1 VASGSR
7 WPDRIVIGA
16 VITLMVASPLALG
29 GVRRAA
35 FTNLE
40 ALALIAFIA
49 WMAKVWYER
58 PAPVRLRIPR
68 GEFWR
73 LALPVC
79 ALGGLLVFQ
88 LIPLPARI
96 LRVIAPATHRLYRV
110 SFPGWPALSP
120 YQTLAPIWTIP
131 AAAPATAGPAGISDA
146 PSGPSDGHPGA
157 DATAAR
163 SALRSNRLVA
173 PPIPPLALR
182 WHWQTL
188 SLAPAATVSGG
199 LEGLVMAVLFFL
211 ILLYPFGLVGERD
224 AELRFYRAV
233 IVGALATAA
242 VVAALGLLER
252 AWWNGKLL
260 WFYVPKDWGA
270 PRPLIVPRASGPFVD
285 PDHFANFLA
294 MVLPVGVAAAIFPLA
309 LFPRGQRA
317 NVQLLAGLASLTI
330 AAGLLLS
337 FSRAGWTAAAVGVA
351 TALLLGARHAAGF
364 LPARL
369 RSPRRWLALVLPVA
383 FAAGLGA
390 ILFVA
395 GPVGRTQIAARLNSA
410 ITGANDVRF
419 RPAVWRDT
427 LNMIR
432 DFPLFGVGLGAW
444 PEIFPHYQRAPWMPF
459 FFRAAENDYVQFI
472 AETGVCGAL
481 ALGWFGAALV
491 SGLRRG
497 GRHLGERHWPL
508 FAGLVGGLVAAL
520 IHEGFDFAL
529 HTPANALLLTILL
542 ALAMRL
548 ALGTGL
554 TTAIPQ
560 IRIAPRVARA
570 ASIWAPLGG
579 LMALGLIVA
588 VYTQDGRA
596 YPYDVLTEGNL
607 RRAEA
612 HLIAHPAMSGAH
624 LTLAQ
629 LISPA
634 APSEIR
640 LALLRAAVWLD
651 PNDPAARDRYAELL
665 LMAGHKTAGL
675 AQVTLSVY
683 HAPRREAH
691 RYLAAPLI
699 PWLLPDEQTAI
710 KDGFEQAIR
719 AGFAGTT
726 AELAEFYRE
735 LGRYRDIAE
744 LYTRA
749 ASAAHD
755 PAARQADLIEAGRN
769 YGLLGDRA
777 AAVKTLRAAAA
788 VAPADPRPYAELAR
802 SVFGPAGQLAA
813 ANGAIQ
819 QGLRA
824 GADPY
829 PLYVAL
835 ADAAE
840 QAGDRTAAEAAL
852 EQALH
857 GRAAFDLAMRLG
869 NLYLAD
875 KQFDRAVRIL
885 TRATVIDPGSANAWF
900 ALGQAHKGAYD
911 YYAAGQDYAR
921 AQALAPTSAY
931 FGAAYADF
939 ERRTAAST
947 LPVARQP
954 LAGSPR

>member
-1 VASGSR
+1 MASGSR

-16 VITLMVASPLALG
+16 VIFLMVASPLAFG
-29 GVRRAA
+29 GVRRPA

-40 ALALIAFIA
+40 AITLVAFAA
-49 WMAKVWYER
+49 WMVKVWYER

-73 LALPVC
+73 LALPAC
-79 ALGGLLVFQ
+79 ALGGLFVLQ
-88 LIPLPARI
+88 LMPFPARI

-110 SFPGWPALSP
+110 SFPGWPAFSP

-131 AAAPATAGPAGISDA
+131 ATAGPAGIAAA
-146 PSGPSDGHPGA
+146 PNGTRVGQPGE
-157 DATAAR
+157 DATAGRPA
-163 SALRSNRLVA
+163 ARSNRPVA
-173 PPIPPLALR
+173 PPIPPLAPR

-188 SLAPAATVSGG
+188 SLAPAATVSAG
-199 LEGLVMAVLFFL
+199 LEGLVLAVLFFL
-211 ILLYPFGLVGERD
+211 LLLYPFGLVGERD

-260 WFYVPKDWGA
+260 WFYVPEDWGA
-270 PRPLIVPRASGPFVD
+270 PLPLIVPRASGPFVD

-294 MVLPVGVAAAIFPLA
+294 MVLPVGVVAAIFPLA
-309 LFPRGQRA
+309 IFARGQRT
-317 NVQLLAGLASLTI
+317 NLQLLAGLASLTI
-330 AAGLLLS
+330 TAGLLLS
-337 FSRAGWTAAAVGVA
+337 FSRAGWAAAAGGVA
-351 TALLLGARHAAGF
+351 TALLLGARHAAGL

-369 RSPRRWLALVLPVA
+369 RYPRRWLALVLPAA
-383 FAAGLGA
+383 FAAGLGV

-395 GPVGRTQIAARLNSA
+395 GPVGRTQVAARLNSA
-410 ITGANDVRF
+410 ITGGGDVRF

-427 LNMIR
+427 CNMIA

-472 AETGVCGAL
+472 AETGACGAL
-481 ALGWFGAALV
+481 ALVWLGAALV

-497 GRHLGERHWPL
+497 GRSLAERHWPL

-529 HTPANALLLTILL
+529 HTPANAWLFTILL
-542 ALAMRL
+542 ALALRV

-554 TTAIPQ
+554 AAATPR
-560 IRIAPRVARA
+560 IRIAPRVVRA
-570 ASIWAPLGG
+570 PALWAPLGG
-579 LMALGLIVA
+579 LIALGLMVA
-588 VYTQDGRA
+588 VYTQDGGA

-607 RRAEA
+607 RHAEA

-624 LTLAQ
+624 LALAQ
-629 LISPA
+629 LIAPA
-634 APSEIR
+634 APGEIR
-640 LALLRAAVWLD
+640 VALLRAAVWLD
-651 PNDPAARDRYAELL
+651 PNDPAARDRYAEALL
-665 LMAGHKTAGL
+665 LAGRKTAGL

-683 HAPRREAH
+683 RAPRPEAH
-691 RYLAAPLI
+691 QYLAPPLI
-699 PWLLPDEQTAI
+699 PWLLPEEQTAI
-710 KDGFEQAIR
+710 KDGFERAIQ

-726 AELAEFYRE
+726 AALAEFYRE

-749 ASAAHD
+749 ASAARD

-769 YGLLGDRA
+769 YGLLGEQA

-788 VAPADPRPYAELAR
+788 IAPADPRPYAELAR

-813 ANGAIQ
+813 ANTAIQ

-852 EQALH
+852 EQALR

-869 NLYLAD
+869 DLYLVD
-875 KQFDRAVRIL
+875 KRYGHAVRIL
-885 TRATVIDPGSANAWF
+885 TRATVINPGSANAWF

-921 AQALAPTSAY
+921 AQALAPTSRY
-931 FGAAYADF
+931 LGSVYADF
-939 ERRTAAST
+939 ERHTAAT
-947 LPVARQP
+947 ALPGAAQP
-954 LAGSPR
+954 LAPSPR